1 MREKQALHKRDVG
14 HFLNPSFNRIK
25 KRAYRNHLLCSPAQ
39 RAHRAALP
47 LAVPL
52 FDLCPA
58 SALCT
63 SHSQQHRIYAPQK
76 LPAKHWASCSTF
88 FSRLPQSTKPCLLF
102 SDDQSKSIYV
112 VSFSVLDLTYFALC
126 FGGNIRCMFA
136 GISITNVWRGVNNRC
151 TAVKGGHRFFFCF
164 SQLRVRIK
172 AYTASDTPMPVLNYQ
187 ICPMVLES
195 RTYISSYLIVSILIS
210 L

>member
-1 MREKQALHKRDVG
+1 MLNKSYFTGNNSVIKKQTLHKRDVG

-25 KRAYRNHLLCSPAQ
+25 KKLAKITFSVFLRKELIAQ
-39 RAHRAALP
+39 QRSLWLFRYSTS
-47 LAVPL
+47 VPL
-52 FDLCPA
+52 LLFVRHIRSNIESTHPRSSCQTLSFVFDL
-58 SALCT
+58 
-63 SHSQQHRIYAPQK
+63 
-76 LPAKHWASCSTF
+76 

-151 TAVKGGHRFFFCF
+151 TAVKGGHRFFPFVF
-164 SQLRVRIK
+164 LS
-172 AYTASDTPMPVLNYQ
+172 
-187 ICPMVLES
+187 
-195 RTYISSYLIVSILIS
+195 
-210 L
+210 